1 MIIEFNLIFSIKLF
15 EGLKAFRG
23 IDGKIRIFRPDLNM
37 IRMKA
42 SAERINLPVS

>member
-1 MIIEFNLIFSIKLF
+1 M
-15 EGLKAFRG
+15 KAFRG

-37 IRMKA
+37 KRMRA